1 MYIQPYGSYDYGSGG
16 PRSGNFRYE
25 VLVVSGVDDNGHEL
39 EFYGIVERLNFTDT
53 EGEVIAPV
61 AADPAHDT
69 ENLRY
74 AADYEVEVADGVW
87 WVPAVSLGESRYTNS
102 DIAKMVNT
110 RPGQKREKLATL
122 YEALQLFQIGNFA
135 NGNDNQRISER
146 GVNWEHHKPGYH
158 AVRTNEGCCATDSN
172 WLNYILWQD
181 YDEVGFL
188 AYSQSDGGGH
198 ILNYIKHEGF
208 YYFIDLTHYRTDFL
222 DSSAPETGNLADYRK
237 SDFVAGNVHKAA
249 SPAAYVD
256 YCRASFND
264 PPELFFM
271 YQAEDCLPVDG
282 VPGKDGICITYANT
296 VKVSVVYDDP
306 DDSLTYAFVKGP
318 QKTYDWARQA
328 DAKFKVDEKY
338 LQADGSAAP
347 AADPLADFF
356 QVGDVITLEE
366 YGQQARFA
374 DINSQEYSL
383 AGMKQELKFSFEE
396 DIALEGGCHYGYWD
410 HSLNTHGQHAQ
421 ICEEVDGLRMGE
433 IMIDL
438 LYEGENIC
446 VARCVRQGDQL
457 LVTKVFQDD
466 HYYEPYY
473 VRKDENGVWQQGED
487 LWFII
492 HYEVNGEK
500 RTEYGHYQCR
510 PY

>member
-53 EGEVIAPV
+53 EGEVTAPV
-61 AADPAHDT
+61 AVDPAHDT

-135 NGNDNQRISER
+135 NGNDNQRIAER

-198 ILNYIKHEGF
+198 IL
-208 YYFIDLTHYRTDFL
+208 TT
-222 DSSAPETGNLADYRK
+222 SSM
-237 SDFVAGNVHKAA
+237 
-249 SPAAYVD
+249 
-256 YCRASFND
+256 RAS
-264 PPELFFM
+264 
-271 YQAEDCLPVDG
+271 
-282 VPGKDGICITYANT
+282 TT
-296 VKVSVVYDDP
+296 
-306 DDSLTYAFVKGP
+306 SLT
-318 QKTYDWARQA
+318 
-328 DAKFKVDEKY
+328 
-338 LQADGSAAP
+338 
-347 AADPLADFF
+347 
-356 QVGDVITLEE
+356 
-366 YGQQARFA
+366 
-374 DINSQEYSL
+374 
-383 AGMKQELKFSFEE
+383 
-396 DIALEGGCHYGYWD
+396 
-410 HSLNTHGQHAQ
+410 
-421 ICEEVDGLRMGE
+421 
-433 IMIDL
+433 
-438 LYEGENIC
+438 
-446 VARCVRQGDQL
+446 
-457 LVTKVFQDD
+457 
-466 HYYEPYY
+466 
-473 VRKDENGVWQQGED
+473 
-487 LWFII
+487 
-492 HYEVNGEK
+492 
-500 RTEYGHYQCR
+500 
-510 PY
+510 